1 MPSGEAGRQDII
13 EGPMTFSKILRLIP
27 FLAVI
32 MSLIL
37 TGCGIVQGD
46 FFGLEFGQPDEA
58 GSETVFEEIEDKSG
72 NSPDE
77 PEPADE
83 KAEDLGGLDSD
94 EGIVQEEV
102 PADTD
107 LEEMRYNFSEAMKH
121 FDEEAYIIAEYYLHK
136 VEDSYLILQDHI
148 YYYLA
153 KSLLMQKKYDLAQ
166 DYYNKVLQNFP
177 DSIWLEITALET
189 ADLYYLRE
197 DYTGA
202 EEKYNAFM
210 NLYPGSG
217 YLPYCRYQL
226 AVCMEKNG
234 RPADAF
240 SYLKKIWLESPA
252 SEYAGRAYLEIERLT
267 EEGAVAG
274 FSPSVEELYGRAEN
288 LFSSYLYQE
297 AIEQLMVLIDGYP
310 RNSFTAG
317 TYAGICFRLGMSYYN
332 MADYGGALDWLLLCY
347 EEGSDAGFADAALYF
362 LGRTY
367 TNLDDNASA
376 VSYYEKLAAE
386 HPSSSYAD
394 DGLYRMGRIYSIDNN
409 AAEAIKSFQRV
420 FKEYPSG
427 DMTDEALWELGWIQ
441 YKSGDWTG
449 AGASFSHMASL
460 FEGTSLG
467 EKGLYWQAKSLIKM
481 GDKEEALGLCRRIA
495 GLKNYSY
502 YTFAAIELAG
512 SLGSTIELAEIDTSL
527 SPHSPGAQTL
537 LPGIFEDLE
546 ADIANID
553 GWVDHI
559 TKALELIRLGFY
571 SSASIEIGS
580 GKDILEE
587 DPERALGIATLY
599 YNAEDYFNS
608 LRLIYGNLSNIR
620 KGLSGDHLAYAYY
633 LYYPYGFKEIVD
645 KYSEQY
651 GVDPLFALAVMRQES
666 NFKTDAGSYAGARG
680 LMQIMPATGSSIARQ
695 ISLEGFEVEMLY
707 DPEINI
713 EMGIYYLDRQLEN
726 FQENPVYCLG
736 AYNGGPGSM
745 SGWISRFGN
754 MGQDE
759 FIEHI
764 TFLETKEYIK
774 RVMGNYNFYRMLYP

>member
-1 MPSGEAGRQDII
+1 MI
-13 EGPMTFSKILRLIP
+13 FSKILRLFP
-27 FLAVI
+27 FPAMI

-37 TGCGIVQGD
+37 SGCGIVQGE
-46 FFGLEFGQPDEA
+46 FFGLEFGQADEA
-58 GSETVFEEIEDKSG
+58 GSETVFEEIEEKSG
-72 NSPDE
+72 ESPDE
-77 PEPADE
+77 PLPADE
-83 KAEDLGGLDSD
+83 ETEDTAGRNIDD
-94 EGIVQEEV
+94 EVQEEM
-102 PADTD
+102 PADTG
-107 LEEMRYNFSEAMKH
+107 LEEMRYNFTEAMNY

-153 KSLLMQKKYDLAQ
+153 KSLLMQKKYDLAEE
-166 DYYNKVLQNFP
+166 YYNKVLQNFP

-202 EEKYNAFM
+202 EEKYNTFM
-210 NLYPGSG
+210 NLYPESD
-217 YLPYCRYQL
+217 YLPYCQYQL
-226 AVCMEKNG
+226 AVSIEKNG

-240 SYLKKIWLESPA
+240 SYYKKIWLESPA
-252 SEYAGRAYLEIERLT
+252 SEYAGRAYLEIERLA
-267 EEGAVAG
+267 EEGSIAA
-274 FSPSVEELYGRAEN
+274 FSPSVEELYSRAEK
-288 LFSSYLYQE
+288 LFSSYRYQE

-332 MADYGGALDWLLLCY
+332 MTDYGEALDWLLLCY
-347 EEGSDAGFADAALYF
+347 EEGADTSFADAALYF

-367 TNLDDNASA
+367 TNLDDDASA

-409 AAEAIKSFQRV
+409 AAEAIKSFERV

-449 AGASFSHMASL
+449 AGASFSHMAAL

-512 SLGSTIELAEIDTSL
+512 SLGSTIELAEIDTKL

-537 LPGIFEDLE
+537 LPGIFEDLD

-580 GKDILEE
+580 GKDILAE

-608 LRLIYGNLSNIR
+608 LRLIYNNLSNIR

-645 KYSEQY
+645 RYSEQY

-695 ISLEGFEVEMLY
+695 IGLEDFEEELLY

-754 MGQDE
+754 MSQDE

>member
-1 MPSGEAGRQDII
+1 MN
-13 EGPMTFSKILRLIP
+13 FSKILRSFIFP
-27 FLAVI
+27 AMI

-37 TGCGIVQGD
+37 PGCGIVQGE
-46 FFGLEFGQPDEA
+46 FFGLEFGQAGEA
-58 GSETVFEEIEDKSG
+58 GGETVFEEIEEKSVE
-72 NSPDE
+72 SPDE
-77 PEPADE
+77 PLTADE
-83 KAEDLGGLDSD
+83 ETEDTAGRNIDD
-94 EGIVQEEV
+94 EVQEEV
-102 PADTD
+102 QVDTD
-107 LEEMRYNFSEAMKH
+107 LEEMRYNFAEAMQY

-136 VEDSYLILQDHI
+136 VEESYLILQDHI

-153 KSLLMQKKYDLAQ
+153 KSLLMQKKYDLAE
-166 DYYNKVLQNFP
+166 DYYNKVLENFP
-177 DSIWLEITALET
+177 DSIWLEIAALET

-202 EEKYNAFM
+202 EEKYNTFM

-217 YLPYCRYQL
+217 YLPYCHYQL

-240 SYLKKIWLESPA
+240 SYYKKIWLGSPE
-252 SEYAGRAYLEIERLT
+252 SEYAGRAYLEIERLA
-267 EEGAVAG
+267 EEGSIAA

-332 MADYGGALDWLLLCY
+332 MADYGEALDWLLLCY
-347 EEGSDAGFADAALYF
+347 EEGADTGFADAALYF

-376 VSYYEKLAAE
+376 ISYYEKLAAE
-386 HPSSSYAD
+386 HPLSSYAD

-409 AAEAIKSFQRV
+409 AAEAIKSFERV

-481 GDKEEALGLCRRIA
+481 GDKEEALELCRRIA

-512 SLGSTIELAEIDTSL
+512 SLGSTIELAGIDTAL
-527 SPHSPGAQTL
+527 SPHSPGAQAL
-537 LPGIFEDLE
+537 LPGIFEDLD

-553 GWVDHI
+553 GRVDHI
-559 TKALELIRLGFY
+559 TKALELIRLDFY

-587 DPERALGIATLY
+587 DPERVLGIATLY

-608 LRLIYGNLSNIR
+608 LRLVYSNLSNIR

-633 LYYPYGFKEIVD
+633 LYYPYGFRDIVD
-645 KYSEQY
+645 KYSDRY

-666 NFKTDAGSYAGARG
+666 NFKADAGSYAGARG

-695 ISLEGFEVEMLY
+695 IGLEDFEAEMLY

-754 MGQDE
+754 MDEDE